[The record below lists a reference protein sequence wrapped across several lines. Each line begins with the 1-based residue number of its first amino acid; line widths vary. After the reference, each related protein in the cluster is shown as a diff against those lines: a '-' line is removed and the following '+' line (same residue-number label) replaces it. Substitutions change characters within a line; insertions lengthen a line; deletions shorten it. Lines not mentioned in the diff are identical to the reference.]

1 MDKEMKDRRASDFKE
16 YLVPKELIK
25 NISRWIEIYLQN

>member
-1 MDKEMKDRRASDFKE
+1 MDIEVKDRRASDFKE
-16 YLVPKELIK
+16 YLVPKALIQ